1 MIVQRVSW
9 CKMGEVEHKHFVN
22 LYLSF
27 VMPVYSFKPYNVR
40 VIITKFLI
48 VKYECLTKQIGDGNK
63 AHDYTRGIYSVI
75 DIVTPTQGAY
85 LFQVHLR
92 GSLIEIG
99 GGEGGLFNLEI
110 MMVSVLHNELE
121 YKVEK
126 LK

>member
-1 MIVQRVSW
+1 M
-9 CKMGEVEHKHFVN
+9 
-22 LYLSF
+22 
-27 VMPVYSFKPYNVR
+27 
-40 VIITKFLI
+40 
-48 VKYECLTKQIGDGNK
+48 TKQIGDGNK
-63 AHDYTRGIYSVI
+63 AHDYTRGISSVI

-92 GSLIEIG
+92 GSLIEIGGG

>member
-1 MIVQRVSW
+1 
-9 CKMGEVEHKHFVN
+9 
-22 LYLSF
+22 
-27 VMPVYSFKPYNVR
+27 MPVYSFKPYNVR

-99 GGEGGLFNLEI
+99 GEGRLFNLEI